1 MIAAIMIIYIINNE
15 VDAMQQEIDYVT
27 DCYVLLC
34 LGFLWITQPAH
45 LRTRD
50 LSSYMVIVLCIKATY
65 WVDR

>member
-50 LSSYMVIVLCIKATY
+50 LNSYMVIVLCMKATY